1 MAAYC
6 CGGCG
11 GDLNLSAAYLFP
23 PKTYFE
29 AGNKNTLSFSWIDD
43 SKFRFVKEDKLR
55 PFFETVDYWGIQRRR
70 IRIHCANCDK
80 LLGYV
85 YDDGPPIMC
94 GTGQFHMGPSQ
105 SVPRNPRYRFK
116 IDAVNAVL

>member
-1 MAAYC
+1 
-6 CGGCG
+6 
-11 GDLNLSAAYLFP
+11 
-23 PKTYFE
+23 
-29 AGNKNTLSFSWIDD
+29 
-43 SKFRFVKEDKLR
+43 VKEDKLR
-55 PFFETVDYWGIQRRR
+55 PFFETFDYWGIQRRR
-70 IRIHCANCDK
+70 IRIYCANCDK

-85 YDDGPPIMC
+85 YDDGPPIMR